1 MIQRDPVSSARPCA
15 AVLIFAK
22 CGCQKNIKRVQS
34 KGPNKLET
42 STINKINKHCLVHP
56 FFINVEVQAFLP
68 LGIDKSWVP
77 KKLDGWLPGTEC
89 QIARV
94 PCCDVG
100 AWTSRWHSP
109 WPFDQRSAPLQPE
122 VVEPWSQPESVT
134 VTGTWM
140 GDYGQ
145 LGISSINMGMT
156 NLATWAVYTTWGITD
171 ILWNLEQALHPSFPK
186 FLERLGFCSSSQS
199 SAKERCNDLSAPSHS
214 RNRSLDQHQS
224 VWSQWTYFP
233 ESQHFWC
240 EQKSPGA
247 RKSRPKRF
255 TTEVVSQVDPKAIP
269 RIRDTSTTSQEN
281 QWTTIYES
289 YQEKGQSTHPTPNLW
304 VSRVSVDIIRT

>member
-1 MIQRDPVSSARPCA
+1 MINLPGHMVKKKPGHSSSSNKFHWTLTQHDPTWPSIIGA
-15 AVLIFAK
+15 AVRCSSYLCK
-22 CGCQKNIKRVQS
+22 MWVSKNIKRVQS

-42 STINKINKHCLVHP
+42 STINKINNKHCLVHP
-56 FFINVEVQAFLP
+56 FFINLAVQAFLP

-156 NLATWAVYTTWGITD
+156 HLATWAVYTTK
-171 ILWNLEQALHPSFPK
+171 LW
-186 FLERLGFCSSSQS
+186 LGG
-199 SAKERCNDLSAPSHS
+199 
-214 RNRSLDQHQS
+214 SLTS
-224 VWSQWTYFP
+224 
-233 ESQHFWC
+233 C
-240 EQKSPGA
+240 E
-247 RKSRPKRF
+247 
-255 TTEVVSQVDPKAIP
+255 I
-269 RIRDTSTTSQEN
+269 
-281 QWTTIYES
+281 
-289 YQEKGQSTHPTPNLW
+289 
-304 VSRVSVDIIRT
+304 